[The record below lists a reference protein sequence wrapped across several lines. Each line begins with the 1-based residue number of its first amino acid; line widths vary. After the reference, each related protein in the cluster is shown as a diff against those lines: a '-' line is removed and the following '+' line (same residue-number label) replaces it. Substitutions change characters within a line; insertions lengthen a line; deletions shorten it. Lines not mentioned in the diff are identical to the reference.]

1 MGYYMRYITT
11 SGADISL
18 TILETAL
25 KGVDAGYAI
34 VPDDI
39 EPLIGTLKLG
49 EYVCGEI
56 EINTPDDDIFD
67 EDIDDLCE
75 LIADSE
81 QASELQIREILDKAK
96 AIVAMNAIWEGG
108 DSSITLDKLE
118 PLWDW
123 LFEHFPGVLQADH
136 EGFYDHETLIFE
148 TNLKI

>member
-1 MGYYMRYITT
+1 MGYYMRYIVT
-11 SGADISL
+11 SGAVISL
-18 TILETAL
+18 KVIEDAL
-25 KGVDAGYAI
+25 KGVDARYAI

-56 EINTPDDDIFD
+56 EINTPDDDIFA
-67 EDIDDLCE
+67 EEIDDLRE

-81 QASELQIREILDKAK
+81 QASEAKIRETLDTAK
-96 AIVAMNAIWEGG
+96 VIIAMNAVWEGG
-108 DSSITLDKLE
+108 DSSVTLDKLE

-136 EGFYDHETLIFE
+136 EGFYDREDLIFE